1 MDLAPL
7 KGRFKVGTLTELL
20 TFYFQVH
27 PSSYGLLIACWEEFP
42 IMCPFQCTIDCRGG
56 VETQLTYAKV
66 GSWTQARQSQS
77 LKPKGILG
85 GQVQRATGASRV
97 PTLWSVLCSL
107 WSTLGS
113 HLCLHLFP
121 WFYKALHPSKGYC
134 LCLIQKVFLMLAS
147 KRACW

>member
-56 VETQLTYAKV
+56 VETQLTYAKA
-66 GSWTQARQSQS
+66 GS
-77 LKPKGILG
+77 
-85 GQVQRATGASRV
+85 
-97 PTLWSVLCSL
+97 
-107 WSTLGS
+107 
-113 HLCLHLFP
+113 
-121 WFYKALHPSKGYC
+121 
-134 LCLIQKVFLMLAS
+134 
-147 KRACW
+147 